1 MDCKKP
7 PIPTIHFDM
16 VVNKLGAMLT
26 GVSALR
32 WLGAVQLLAA
42 IRALLATTRDSS
54 ISLIVELLSA
64 SACPAG
70 VSVLL
75 RMGTAGSIAASGA
88 AGAISLVPPGSS
100 PIILPVGL
108 ATHAAG
114 ALWAGRCSDPS
125 KARFGENGAPTLRA
139 AQPPRLLHAA
149 SLALGARETF
159 IAARQRRPPAP
170 TSPSQSAA
178 PIASTARSEEPEE
191 LSSIAFCLDIDGT
204 LVLTDD
210 LYFRAFQRLLA
221 PYGIEVDEPFYKQH
235 IHGRADA
242 DVFASLTTCG
252 PEEREALSRKKDELF
267 CELYREHVA
276 KHGPPI
282 LPGLRA
288 ALTLARE
295 HGIRCIAVTNAP
307 RGAAEA
313 CMASLRAA
321 FPTEAVILSET
332 IVVAAECARA
342 KPHPDPYLEGM
353 RQLGVPARR
362 CIIFEDSPS
371 GIKSGASAGARA
383 VVGLASSMGAS
394 ELSGLGA
401 TATLADWEGLT
412 EEFLRALLAKAV
424 GEGALRSAGGGGALF
439 DTLGHYRRL
448 ARRARLAPTALL
460 LMIGAAVG
468 ASPSAAA
475 EATLLCRGAD
485 AVLPATAARA
495 FAASLVPLAAASF
508 ALSTPPSDANA
519 MVQGELPPRARR
531 LLAASLTATT
541 AVQLAALAQDG
552 HALRPWAR
560 RLLFMPLAA
569 VAASAAA

>member
-1 MDCKKP
+1 M
-7 PIPTIHFDM
+7 
-16 VVNKLGAMLT
+16 
-26 GVSALR
+26 
-32 WLGAVQLLAA
+32 
-42 IRALLATTRDSS
+42 
-54 ISLIVELLSA
+54 
-64 SACPAG
+64 
-70 VSVLL
+70 
-75 RMGTAGSIAASGA
+75 
-88 AGAISLVPPGSS
+88 S
-100 PIILPVGL
+100 P
-108 ATHAAG
+108 
-114 ALWAGRCSDPS
+114 
-125 KARFGENGAPTLRA
+125 
-139 AQPPRLLHAA
+139 
-149 SLALGARETF
+149 
-159 IAARQRRPPAP
+159 
-170 TSPSQSAA
+170 
-178 PIASTARSEEPEE
+178 
-191 LSSIAFCLDIDGT
+191 
-204 LVLTDD
+204 
-210 LYFRAFQRLLA
+210 
-221 PYGIEVDEPFYKQH
+221 KQH

-242 DVFASLTTCG
+242 DVFASLTPCG

-353 RQLGVPARR
+353 RQSAPARR

-401 TATLADWEGLT
+401 TATLGDWEGLT

-468 ASPSAAA
+468 PRRR
-475 EATLLCRGAD
+475 LLRRRRYWPRRH